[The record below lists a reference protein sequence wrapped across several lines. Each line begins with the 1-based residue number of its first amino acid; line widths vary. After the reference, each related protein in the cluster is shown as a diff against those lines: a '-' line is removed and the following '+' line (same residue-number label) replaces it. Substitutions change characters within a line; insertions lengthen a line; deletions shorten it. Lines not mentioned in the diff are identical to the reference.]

1 MSVQATPSRAKKPV
15 EYEATVTEVRMET
28 HDTATL
34 MLDLGVAAGSG
45 ALDYKAGQFIN
56 IDPHQFPALAH
67 QCAYLQLQKG
77 RKEPPRSYSLASAPH
92 EPQLAI
98 TVKDEE
104 YIPGVTLYP
113 PLLSPL
119 LVHGRLTGARFK
131 VTGFM
136 GPYVLPDDV
145 TERTDHVLHLVAGSG
160 AVPNFAMVKDALH
173 RGLKLRHT
181 FLASNKTW
189 GDILYREELAALE
202 RSAPDRVRVV
212 HTLTRETDETK
223 FSPQVR
229 KGRVNEALLHELLPD
244 RDTCLVYVCGPAITP
259 WDRRKALETRTPATP
274 RFMEAVLGHLHAL
287 DIPDKRIKREAY
299 G

>member
-1 MSVQATPSRAKKPV
+1 MSAVEATPTRAKKPV
-15 EYEATVTEVRMET
+15 DYEATVTEVRMDT

-34 MLDLGVAAGSG
+34 FLDFGG
-45 ALDYKAGQFIN
+45 APLDYKAGQFLN
-56 IDPHQFPALAH
+56 IDPHQFPALGRL
-67 QCAYLQLQKG
+67 CAYLQEQKG
-77 RKEPPRSYSLASAPH
+77 RREPIRSYSLASAPH
-92 EPQLAI
+92 EPLVAI

-104 YIPGVTLYP
+104 FIPGLTRYP

-119 LVHGRLTGARFK
+119 LVHGRLTGARLK
-131 VTGFM
+131 VTGFL

-145 TERTDHVLHLVAGSG
+145 EQRTEHLVHLVAGSG
-160 AVPNFAMVKDALH
+160 AVPNFAILKDALH

-181 FLASNKTW
+181 FLFSNKTW

-202 RSAPDRVRVV
+202 RAHPERVRVV
-212 HTLTRETDETK
+212 HTLTRETDESRYSHT
-223 FSPQVR
+223 VR
-229 KGRVNEALLHELLPD
+229 KGRVGQALLEELIPD
-244 RDTCLVYVCGPAITP
+244 RDTCLVYACGPAITP

-287 DIPDKRIKREAY
+287 GIPDKRIKRETY